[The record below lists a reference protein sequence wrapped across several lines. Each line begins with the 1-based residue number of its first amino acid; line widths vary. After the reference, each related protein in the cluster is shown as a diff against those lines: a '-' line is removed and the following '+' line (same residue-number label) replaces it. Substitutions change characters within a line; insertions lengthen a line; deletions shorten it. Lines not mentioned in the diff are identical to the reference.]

1 MAGAHAGTEDV
12 RPPDGARAVPEAALV
27 TLCDLAGRPR
37 GTGFAA
43 DHHGTVIT
51 AHEVVDGLSRLL
63 VRSGDRTLATPDGA
77 ITPLPALGL
86 ALVHA
91 EGLEAAPLPVSQ
103 RAAVGPGA
111 YVRIVSAGLREARVL
126 GVVDAAHRSHL
137 LRGVLELAMGTAGRE
152 ALRPGGGAA
161 GGPVLDAVTGAVL
174 GVVGTDLRSCPT
186 EDAPDTGRDPDL
198 LGGHRAAG
206 YVLPLRET
214 AVRRTGGPLAELL
227 ARNAA
232 TVPAYGPDLN
242 LAAVVELTAT
252 SVASDGPA
260 RGPVDPVPRTAVERE
275 FTAFAQ
281 GGATVLG
288 LVGPPGGGRTTALAE
303 LAAHRHRATAAA
315 PTLWLRGADL
325 RDGDTSVADAARRA
339 LDRAGRIAAAARFP
353 PSRPGAPG
361 GPGTPGGTGGPGT
374 PGPDAAGLGDLS
386 PERLARIARQ
396 AGRPL
401 LIVLDGPEEMSPLLA
416 HRMPAWTEGTADW
429 LLAHGARMAVG
440 CRSEYWERAGAEFPP
455 ELLHVPA
462 DDAGRTGTLPACVR
476 LGDLTAEEARHA
488 RERFGIPDGVLGGAD
503 ARHPLTL
510 RLLAGVRTAL
520 PDAEDSRLTRHEVFS
535 AHLDLACLRVA
546 VRLAAAGGQRGAAI
560 RRLAAKVAGQVHE
573 AARRSLGPGQGEL
586 DREAFEAVFP
596 WGPAPASLGGGTGW
610 ARAVLTEGLL
620 VPAGAGYRFADE
632 EFADWLQG
640 LHLDVDEA
648 LRALVLRRRTGEAAG
663 HPLPVPRH
671 RIGPVVQ
678 ALLHLGRDR
687 GSAGL
692 ARRLGALAA
701 AAETSADTWW
711 ATRLLSGTLL
721 GLPDAAPYTT
731 LLRHLAD
738 RIAARQRDGRPA
750 PEEFGPDFW
759 TSVPLDTR
767 ERFGLLHRMVVTAP
781 AGTGSRW
788 LDAAARLLAEDPAPA
803 QRQLTHWFDDARP
816 LPAAPHA
823 TVAAAAQALLY
834 AHRHRGLDD
843 LTEALADCAHPK
855 SAELL
860 AVLSEEEP
868 SALCRAVDRWAR
880 DPRTARRVAAVTHGR
895 LAARHV
901 RSDADRDLLRY
912 AALALLARPEDAAL
926 HGGAL
931 AVLVRD
937 PRTRGRH
944 LPDAL
949 RRFVAGDPQLPAEAL
964 VPALATHPEP
974 VLDAFRDRLRQPGG
988 GEALDALAEVTAP
1001 ALARRIAALIREAV
1015 QGCGPVRG
1023 VTSVAAAVA
1032 GYVDRRLD
1040 HGPTVRAVLL
1050 PLVTGLIA
1058 DGPPPVRAALAAVL
1072 ARPGTPASRPLR
1084 QELLARLPANEGEPV
1099 RAAVVPAAVAPAAVV
1114 PPVTVAAASRG
1125 AVTREAGGRPAEGA
1139 AAGAPAG

>member
-1 MAGAHAGTEDV
+1 MAGAHEGTEDV
-12 RPPDGARAVPEAALV
+12 RRPDGVRAVPEAALV
-27 TLCDLAGRPR
+27 TLCDPAGRPR

-43 DHHGTVIT
+43 DHHGTLIT
-51 AHEVVDGLSRLL
+51 AHEVVDGLTRLL
-63 VRSGDRTLATPDGA
+63 VRAGDRTLATADGA
-77 ITPLPALGL
+77 ITPLPVLGL
-86 ALVHA
+86 ALVRA
-91 EGLEAAPLPVSQ
+91 EGLGAAPLPVSP

-111 YVRIVSAGLREARVL
+111 YVRIVAAGLREARVL
-126 GVVDAAHRSHL
+126 GVTDAAHRTHV
-137 LRGVLELAMGTAGRE
+137 LRGVLELAIGTAGRE

-161 GGPVLDAVTGAVL
+161 GGPVLDPVTGAVL
-174 GVVGTDLRSCPT
+174 GVVGTGLRTCPAGA
-186 EDAPDTGRDPDL
+186 APDTGAGPDP

-206 YVLPLRET
+206 YALPLRAAT
-214 AVRRTGGPLAELL
+214 GPLAELL

-252 SVASDGPA
+252 SAASDGPA
-260 RGPVDPVPRTAVERE
+260 RGPVEPVPRTDVERE
-275 FTAFAQ
+275 FAAFER
-281 GGATVLG
+281 GGAVVLG
-288 LVGPPGGGRTTALAE
+288 LVGAPGSGRTTALAE
-303 LAAHRHRATAAA
+303 LAARRHRATGAAA

-353 PSRPGAPG
+353 HSRTGDPGEPRPGEAG
-361 GPGTPGGTGGPGT
+361 RGGTGRGEAELL
-374 PGPDAAGLGDLS
+374 AAGLGDLS
-386 PERLARIARQ
+386 PERLARIARE

-401 LIVLDGPEEMSPLLA
+401 LIVLDGPEEMPPLLA

-429 LLAHGARMAVG
+429 LRAHGARMAVG

-455 ELLHVPA
+455 ELLHGPA
-462 DDAGRTGTLPACVR
+462 GDAARTGTLPPCVR
-476 LGDLTAEEARHA
+476 LGDLTAEEGRLA
-488 RERFGIPDGVLGGAD
+488 RERFRVPEGVLGGVD

-520 PDAEDSRLTRHEVFS
+520 PDAEDRRLTRHEVFS

-573 AARRSLGPGQGEL
+573 AARRSLGPGQGGL

-596 WGPAPASLGGGTGW
+596 WGPAPARLGGGTGW

-648 LRALVLRRRTGEAAG
+648 LRALVLRRGAGEATG

-687 GSAGL
+687 GPAELS
-692 ARRLGALAA
+692 RRLGALAA
-701 AAETSADTWW
+701 ATETSTDTWW
-711 ATRLLSGTLL
+711 AARLLAGTLL
-721 GLPDAAPYTT
+721 GLPDASPYTA
-731 LLRHLAD
+731 LLRRLAD
-738 RIAARQRDGRPA
+738 RIAARQREGRPA

-759 TSVPLDTR
+759 TSVPLDTG
-767 ERFGLLHRMVVTAP
+767 ERFGLLHRLVVTAP

-855 SAELL
+855 AAELL
-860 AVLSEEEP
+860 AVLAEEEP
-868 SALCRAVDRWAR
+868 SALCRAVDRWAH

-1015 QGCGPVRG
+1015 RGCGPARG
-1023 VTSVAAAVA
+1023 ATSVAAAVA

-1040 HGPTVRAVLL
+1040 HGPAVRAVLL

-1072 ARPGTPASRPLR
+1072 ARPGAPASRPLR
-1084 QELLARLPANEGEPV
+1084 QELLARLLAGEDEPV
-1099 RAAVVPAAVAPAAVV
+1099 TAAVVPA
-1114 PPVTVAAASRG
+1114 VAARTQG
-1125 AVTREAGGRPAEGA
+1125 PRPAEGTVEGAVEGAGAGA